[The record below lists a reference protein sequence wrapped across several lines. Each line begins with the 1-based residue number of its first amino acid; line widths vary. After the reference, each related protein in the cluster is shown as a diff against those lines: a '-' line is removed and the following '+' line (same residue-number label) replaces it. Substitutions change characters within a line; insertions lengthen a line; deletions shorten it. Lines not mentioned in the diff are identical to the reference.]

1 MLGIFSKSSLI
12 QHLLPSNPSNHHQ
25 LMRSIPPHNRILRR
39 DCIYCEE
46 KRENKRDRKKV
57 RLTSPYPYIVIPD
70 RGGFVK
76 LNFSIP
82 PSGLEPNIM
91 GKLSTGLP
99 SSHRRHRSRPAH
111 SSSPES
117 AFSSGPSSD
126 SASEALSESSEGQSS
141 EESSDGASSRPSDRL
156 SGDVSREQRPLF
168 GMGHQG
174 PVFSFGI
181 AKKSTSSDRFPSGW
195 KSLKKGISHREKDDN
210 GRPENSQI
218 RAPGRIRNS
227 GVRLTQL
234 PSHDSRSSQTPLY
247 TFFHHREQEAPLFA
261 PGTGV
266 VRSRPPI
273 LDQHLRSTKQRTR
286 FTDHSQSKDRRS
298 QASHREKVF
307 KRKGQD
313 SVSDGGRILKNDM
326 GSIMRGTSRPSN
338 LRSMELREQ
347 ESPPAFR
354 KSKRSHE
361 QRGDNPIPF
370 VRGTDNLL
378 HGERETS
385 PEIGVRK
392 GRNPTKASRT
402 EFSERHTKTGHG
414 FKIVSGKVYMTGG
427 ADGGESLPRFDEMND
442 WWERELL
449 NQTKPQPPDLRR
461 QAGFD
466 RRHSKTKASLKPI
479 LKNSGNSFT
488 NGTTPAHSNPVRFV
502 DSEGNLYWTLD
513 D

>member
-1 MLGIFSKSSLI
+1 M
-12 QHLLPSNPSNHHQ
+12 
-25 LMRSIPPHNRILRR
+25 
-39 DCIYCEE
+39 
-46 KRENKRDRKKV
+46 
-57 RLTSPYPYIVIPD
+57 PD
-70 RGGFVK
+70 RGSFVK

-82 PSGLEPNIM
+82 PSGLEPNM
-91 GKLSTGLP
+91 LSKLSTGLP
-99 SSHRRHRSRPAH
+99 SPHRRHRSRPAH

-126 SASEALSESSEGQSS
+126 TSSDALSESSEGQSS
-141 EESSDGASSRPSDRL
+141 EEPSDGASSRPSDRL
-156 SGDVSREQRPLF
+156 SGDFSRGQRPLF
-168 GMGHQG
+168 AMGHQG

-195 KSLKKGISHREKDDN
+195 KSQKKGISHGEKDDN
-210 GRPENSQI
+210 GRPKNSQI

-227 GVRLTQL
+227 GVRVTQP

-273 LDQHLRSTKQRTR
+273 LDQHLRSTKQRAR

-298 QASHREKVF
+298 QGSHREKVF
-307 KRKGQD
+307 NCEGQD
-313 SVSDGGRILKNDM
+313 LVSGGGRILKKDM
-326 GSIMRGTSRPSN
+326 GSIRRGTSRPGN

-361 QRGDNPIPF
+361 QRGDNPIP
-370 VRGTDNLL
+370 
-378 HGERETS
+378 RETS
-385 PEIGVRK
+385 PEIVVRK

-402 EFSERHTKTGHG
+402 EFPERRTKTGHG
-414 FKIVSGKVYMTGG
+414 FKIVSGQVYMTGG
-427 ADGGESLPRFDEMND
+427 ADGGEGLRRFDEMND

-449 NQTKPQPPDLRR
+449 NQTKPPPPDLRR
-461 QAGFD
+461 QADLD
-466 RRHSKTKASLKPI
+466 RRYSTTRASLKPI
-479 LKNSGNSFT
+479 LKKSRSSFA

-502 DSEGNLYWTLD
+502 DSDGNLYWTLD